1 MNAENLYE
9 DMKRALKMFGLDFY
23 QMNLVSVTAVPNGV
37 KFSYEQYAFTVYV
50 PND

>member
-1 MNAENLYE
+1 MNAENLYD
-9 DMKRALKMFGLDFY
+9 DMKRALILFGLSFH
-23 QMNLVSVTAVPNGV
+23 QMSLVNVTLLPNGV